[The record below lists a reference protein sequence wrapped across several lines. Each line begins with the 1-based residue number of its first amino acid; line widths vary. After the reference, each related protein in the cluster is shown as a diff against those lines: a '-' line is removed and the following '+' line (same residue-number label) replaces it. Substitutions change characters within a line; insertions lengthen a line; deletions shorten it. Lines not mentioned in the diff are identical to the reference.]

1 MNFYEGYHFG
11 GMHLF
16 WWFMWVLFIFWV
28 FAIPDDI
35 PGQRKKNAPMDILK
49 KRLADGEIDSLEFE
63 ERKKI
68 LNQKEIR

>member
-1 MNFYEGYHFG
+1 MHFYEGYHLW

-16 WWFMWVLFIFWV
+16 WWLIWIVLLFWI

-35 PGQRKKNAPMDILK
+35 PGQRKKSSPINILK
-49 KRLADGEIDSLEFE
+49 KRFANGEIDSHEFE

-68 LNQKEIR
+68 LNQKK